1 MKNLDPTYDQL
12 SHKVNESYKKNQSVR
27 QTMLETDLPFD
38 LVWDMT
44 GYKDWMDFYEDDQP

>member
-1 MKNLDPTYDQL
+1 MNNLTYDDL
-12 SHKVNESYKKNQSVR
+12 SNLVNESYKKNQSIR

-38 LVWDMT
+38 LVWDMS